1 MVLFEVFLEKLAVAV
16 LSGRL
21 FWNLIISLKHL
32 IYLVLVQVTI
42 FYLEA
47 ATMYSNSSEA
57 KFFFQLLGNMFF
69 CMIYFFRH
77 CPLFQNERST
87 LLSIAKNIDNKLLD
101 HSDLHLTQV
110 LLFDDANTNTSI
122 LNPTIDSVVS
132 SQRFGKLLF
141 WTANFLYSTAA
152 LFLILDLC

>member
-1 MVLFEVFLEKLAVAV
+1 MVLFEVFLEKLVVAV

-132 SQRFGKLLF
+132 SQRFEKLLF
-141 WTANFLYSTAA
+141 WTANFLHSTAA
-152 LFLILDLC
+152 LFLVPDLC